1 MDVFVCNYYRS
12 DKDRQTASQSVR
24 FALRQTSYKHLL
36 RFEQIPPFSESQ
48 RLYNFSDVFR
58 KSATAGGQNGGL
70 KDGILRGGLETELL
84 ACVGQY
90 LTRTLLIMLVQT
102 VFLYYACGMCFGG
115 TALAFLA

>member
-1 MDVFVCNYYRS
+1 MSATITVQTRT
-12 DKDRQTASQSVR
+12 DRQPVSRSVR

-36 RFEQIPPFSESQ
+36 RFEQIPPFNESQ
-48 RLYNFSDVFR
+48 RLYFSDVFR

-70 KDGILRGGLETELL
+70 KDGILRGGLEAELL
-84 ACVGQY
+84 ECVGQY